1 MSENSPKPKLLAI
14 ALCAVIGFVLALILT
29 RHFYEARA
37 DANAT
42 AACDI
47 SAKFSCSDVARSDF
61 AEPLKG
67 LPLSTLAAGWF
78 LGLALVAL
86 MSLRPVM
93 EEEGKRA
100 LFVAGCVGLL
110 LSLGYLAVMALK
122 IKSYC
127 LYCFG
132 VDAVSLTIFIL
143 ALSLKPSSP
152 RGKLAAGPWVAF
164 LGVGLIALIAVAV
177 GFTSFAPAENPLTEG
192 LNLADPVNP
201 SIRSAPS
208 PADSV
213 PEPPVRSTQEL
224 LYEAAVNSALSGPV
238 LAVGAGSEFPSAG
251 PASAPVTIVEFAD
264 FQCSHCRH
272 GFEELEPLLQHY
284 SGQLRV
290 VFRQFPLDKSCNPAV
305 PRALHDTACEAAR
318 VAVCA
323 GDQGKYREA
332 AGALFTHQEELK
344 PGLPLGFVAG
354 LVPDKAKL
362 AACVAA
368 PKTAARVKTDIDE
381 GIKLELHATPTF
393 FVNGRLMKTAPP
405 GALDTAVGMLVNR
418 GGK

>member
-1 MSENSPKPKLLAI
+1 MSENSLKPGRLLAI
-14 ALCAVIGFVLALILT
+14 ALMAAIGFVLALILT

-78 LGLALVAL
+78 LGVALVAL
-86 MSLRPVM
+86 MSLKPAM
-93 EEEGKRA
+93 QEEGKRA

-110 LSLGYLAVMALK
+110 LSLGYIAVMAFK
-122 IKSYC
+122 VKSYC

-132 VDAVSLTIFIL
+132 VDGVNLAIFIL
-143 ALSLKPSSP
+143 ALSLKPSPP

-177 GFTSFAPAENPLTEG
+177 AFTSFAPAENPLTAG
-192 LNLADPVNP
+192 LETPPV
-201 SIRSAPS
+201 SATS
-208 PADSV
+208 SAGTA
-213 PEPPVRSTQEL
+213 PETPVRSPQEL
-224 LYEAAVNSALSGPV
+224 MYEAAVNSALSGPV
-238 LAVGAGSEFPSAG
+238 LAVGAGPEFPASG
-251 PASAPVTIVEFAD
+251 PATAPVTIVEFAD

-290 VFRQFPLDKSCNPAV
+290 VFRQFPLDKSCNPAL

-318 VAVCA
+318 VALCA
-323 GDQGKYREA
+323 GDQGKYQEA
-332 AGALFTHQEELK
+332 AGALFTRQEELK

-354 LVPDKAKL
+354 LVPDKTKL
-362 AACVAA
+362 AACAAA

-381 GIKLELHATPTF
+381 AIRLEIHATPTF
-393 FVNGRLMKTAPP
+393 FVNGRMMKTAPP
-405 GALDTAVGMLVNR
+405 GALDTAVGMLLSR
-418 GGK
+418 GGR